1 MNKNEEIIRFV
12 VANQAIE
19 GIVMADDGIRVLKDC
34 LEGKR
39 SFDDTVQNVISAY
52 TIQGAE

>member
-19 GIVMADDGIRVLKDC
+19 GIVMADDEIRVLKDC

-39 SFDDTVQNVISAY
+39 SFDDTVQDVISAY